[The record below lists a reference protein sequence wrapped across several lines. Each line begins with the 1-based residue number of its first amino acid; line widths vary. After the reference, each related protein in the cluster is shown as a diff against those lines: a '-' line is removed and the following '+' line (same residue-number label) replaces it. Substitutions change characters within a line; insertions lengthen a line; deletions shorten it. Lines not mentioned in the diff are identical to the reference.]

1 MVGFSR
7 LMEADEIGTL
17 ERQKAHLSETIAP
30 KIIAHGGT
38 IIKLTGDGLIAEF
51 PSAVEAVKCAVSFQ
65 SDMFDLEINE
75 PEERR
80 IRYRVAI
87 NLGDVIFDEGDIYG
101 DGVNIAARLEGLAE
115 PGGIVVSGA
124 TFDMLKNQVAIGYKF
139 LGEKHL
145 KNIETPVRV
154 YQVIDTPKGSPVQ
167 SGKRLSKL
175 VVAATTA
182 AVVLVVG
189 LFFWWSVQ
197 PSITAADPAKIA
209 FSLPEKPSIAV
220 APFASAS
227 GGSLSSS
234 LSEGLVASLISTLTI
249 SPDIVVI
256 SPQSMSDMRDLSIG
270 QIAEKYGVQY
280 VVDGSVQVNQEKLRV
295 TVRLSDALNG
305 RSIWSDQWDRG
316 TNDVFAVQD
325 EITKKVF
332 EELQVNLTLG
342 EEARTLRDKLGTFEN
357 VQDWLEGREHFHT
370 ETPEGI
376 QEAERIWRQI
386 LRRNPEL
393 AGPNELLSQIYFQ
406 KWLLRQPA
414 RVGQRR
420 EARRYI
426 DKAIEIGGDGKTYAY
441 LGLQQYFMRWPKAG
455 DLSEAHT
462 SIDYA
467 LKLNPGDPEV
477 LFYGGMIF
485 AHSDRL
491 AQGIEMM
498 QRGLRLQPYHPPWV
512 VGELCHALYQAGRVD
527 EARDTALGVVASEAK
542 TKRPLERCL
551 GVLAAISVEN
561 GDLDEARAYVSQ
573 ITDIVP
579 LASTRYYLWTLRLNS
594 MRDQRHVEKFINA
607 LNKAGLE

>member
-1 MVGFSR
+1 VERRISAILATDMVGFSR

-115 PGGIVVSGA
+115 PSGIVVSGA

-249 SPDIVVI
+249 SRHC
-256 SPQSMSDMRDLSIG
+256 RDFPSI
-270 QIAEKYGVQY
+270 
-280 VVDGSVQVNQEKLRV
+280 D
-295 TVRLSDALNG
+295 VRHARPFHRADFRKIR
-305 RSIWSDQWDRG
+305 RSIRRRWLSSGQSG
-316 TNDVFAVQD
+316 KAP
-325 EITKKVF
+325 
-332 EELQVNLTLG
+332 
-342 EEARTLRDKLGTFEN
+342 RDCAAFRCVE
-357 VQDWLEGREHFHT
+357 
-370 ETPEGI
+370 
-376 QEAERIWRQI
+376 RQI
-386 LRRNPEL
+386 YLV
-393 AGPNELLSQIYFQ
+393 GSM
-406 KWLLRQPA
+406 
-414 RVGQRR
+414 GQR
-420 EARRYI
+420 
-426 DKAIEIGGDGKTYAY
+426 
-441 LGLQQYFMRWPKAG
+441 
-455 DLSEAHT
+455 
-462 SIDYA
+462 
-467 LKLNPGDPEV
+467 
-477 LFYGGMIF
+477 
-485 AHSDRL
+485 
-491 AQGIEMM
+491 
-498 QRGLRLQPYHPPWV
+498 
-512 VGELCHALYQAGRVD
+512 
-527 EARDTALGVVASEAK
+527 
-542 TKRPLERCL
+542 
-551 GVLAAISVEN
+551 
-561 GDLDEARAYVSQ
+561 
-573 ITDIVP
+573 
-579 LASTRYYLWTLRLNS
+579 
-594 MRDQRHVEKFINA
+594 
-607 LNKAGLE
+607 NK